1 MPEAIQLTNIY
12 DSFTQLGERVHVTL
26 RTQLGDLS
34 RLNAQKAVCLQFLEA
49 IETGIIHLNIIPPA
63 ERHVIHAS
71 VDYMIHELEAAATIS
86 SDSPD
91 ADPISLGNQLQTGAV
106 GRPSIQ
112 ILPTDLAVFRKSVKA
127 TPCRTISL
135 SPLHHPSSTA
145 RIQPII
151 TCPPVYVDEEQA
163 DASERGLILR

>member
-1 MPEAIQLTNIY
+1 MSEAIRLTNTY

-49 IETGIIHLNIIPPA
+49 MEQHLNIIPPA
-63 ERHVIHAS
+63 ERHVIQVG

-91 ADPISLGNQLQTGAV
+91 ADPISLGDA
-106 GRPSIQ
+106 
-112 ILPTDLAVFRKSVKA
+112 LPNYITVTPASSVVDCLNSTYHRLPPLYMWMKSRLMMRSMVESMSF
-127 TPCRTISL
+127 TLT
-135 SPLHHPSSTA
+135 T
-145 RIQPII
+145 
-151 TCPPVYVDEEQA
+151 E
-163 DASERGLILR
+163 DAPEPD